1 MSRRAEARLACDPVM
16 ALLRS
21 APLVDAIV
29 HYIREVMCCTHMKT
43 ATVKKLYCITSIAS
57 LITISKLF
65 FFCSIVQNWINLIRH
80 ELAGYI
86 RELSGFLHRTLIY
99 FSISSLLVSNK
110 VRTMLVFRTKGL
122 NKNKICCQVW
132 SQGGGSYREK
142 IMTHFLKSAG
152 ERAR

>member
-1 MSRRAEARLACDPVM
+1 MWSRDGPTPQCSSGRCN
-16 ALLRS
+16 
-21 APLVDAIV
+21 
-29 HYIREVMCCTHMKT
+29 CTLYKRGY
-43 ATVKKLYCITSIAS
+43 VLYPYEDCYSKKLYCITSIAS
-57 LITISKLF
+57 LITISKLHF

-152 ERAR
+152 ERVR